1 LHSNTKKK
9 KLTKISKQKNAG
21 RKKEVRNAATK
32 NKCLHTRLWKPKSEK
47 KANYKA
53 TETAAAAAEKL

>member
-1 LHSNTKKK
+1 M
-9 KLTKISKQKNAG
+9 TKISKQKNAG